1 MSGIDILITLA
12 GALAAFAVLSVQGC
26 MLGNLL
32 TGKLLELY
40 DIRIV
45 NRFSNALLVER
56 GYCVSLDSCRNV
68 RFELIKQVSN
78 WERG

>member
-1 MSGIDILITLA
+1 MSEIDILITLT
-12 GALAAFAVLSVQGC
+12 GVTMAFAVLSVQGY
-26 MLGNLL
+26 MFGNLL
-32 TGKLLELY
+32 MGNLLELY

-56 GYCVSLDSCRNV
+56 GYCMSSESCRNV